1 MFNKVET
8 AIIKILQ
15 DHIQTVSK
23 KNIDTKP
30 NFKSLPS
37 MSISNVNFEIDEVGL
52 GRSIG
57 GVGREAQDVFNGDG
71 KNREFTLTEK
81 PLKPIISIEHPIKK
95 RLRESDYLIDYETGV
110 VVFQSPP
117 SKGDQN
123 VSVKYLKPFDT
134 KGLKLNITY
143 HVNIWAKDEN
153 QRDEITVETI
163 KTFLR
168 EEDTLAQQGV
178 SLKPIRGFNIPK
190 GEDVSKDVY
199 GKTLECKVE
208 TDLHVEIPLPRI
220 EKVEIQQEK

>member
-8 AIIKILQ
+8 TIIKILQ
-15 DHIQTVSK
+15 DHLQTVPK

-30 NFKSLPS
+30 DFKRLPAIS
-37 MSISNVNFEIDEVGL
+37 VSNVNFEIDEVGL

-57 GVGREAQDVFNGDG
+57 GVGREATDVFNGDS

-81 PLKPIISIEHPIKK
+81 PLKPILSIEHPIKK
-95 RLRESDYLIDYETGV
+95 RLRESDYFIDYEKGV
-110 VVFQSPP
+110 IVFQTPP

-163 KTFLR
+163 KTLLR
-168 EEDTLAQQGV
+168 EEDTLTQQGI
-178 SLKPIRGFNIPK
+178 SIKPIKGFNILNGEDIPK
-190 GEDVSKDVY
+190 GVY
-199 GKTLECKVE
+199 GKTLEYEVK

-220 EKVEIQQEK
+220 EKIEIQQEK

>member
-15 DHIQTVSK
+15 DHLQIVPK

-37 MSISNVNFEIDEVGL
+37 ISISNVNFEIGEVGL

-57 GVGREAQDVFNGDG
+57 GLGREAQDVFNGDG
-71 KNREFTLTEK
+71 KTREFALTEK
-81 PLKPIISIEHPIKK
+81 PLKPVLSIEHPIKK
-95 RLRESDYLIDYETGV
+95 RLRESDYFIDYKQGV

-117 SKGDQN
+117 SKGEQN

-143 HVNIWAKDEN
+143 HVTIWAKDEN

-163 KTFLR
+163 KALLK
-168 EEDTLAQQGV
+168 EEDTLTQQGV

-190 GEDVSKDVY
+190 SEDIPKDVY
-199 GKTLECKVE
+199 GKTLEYKVE
-208 TDLHVEIPLPRI
+208 TDLQVEIPLPRI
-220 EKVEIQQEK
+220 EKIEIQQEK